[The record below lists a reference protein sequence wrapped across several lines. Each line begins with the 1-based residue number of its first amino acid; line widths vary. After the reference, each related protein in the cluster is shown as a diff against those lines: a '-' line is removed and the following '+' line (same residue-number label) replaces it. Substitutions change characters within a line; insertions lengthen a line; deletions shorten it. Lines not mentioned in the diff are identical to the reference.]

1 MTLQE
6 LLHINE
12 ICFGENKA
20 VVTPQFGLTVDMLR
34 NIHTPQNNFIY
45 TGIADC
51 CVVFEDELNNQCRF
65 CFDYYCN
72 INDVLIWLNSDLSD
86 ITSVQVSKI
95 VRPGVA
101 TDSYAKL
108 TDLVLKNGNVYA
120 QLGEATLSQNDNI
133 VYHADNTQLRWYLVS
148 YSQSKKMVL

>member
-20 VVTPQFGLTVDMLR
+20 VVTPQFGLTVDRLR
-34 NIHTPQNNFIY
+34 NIHTPENNFVY

-51 CVVFEDELNNQCRF
+51 CIVFTDERSEQYRF

-72 INDVLIWLNSDLSD
+72 LNDVLSWFREDLS
-86 ITSVQVSKI
+86 IVTSVQVSKI
-95 VRPGVA
+95 VRPGIEQGFLKF
-101 TDSYAKL
+101 DGL
-108 TDLVLKNGNVYA
+108 ILKNGSVYTQQDSALLTQNANVIY
-120 QLGEATLSQNDNI
+120 
-133 VYHADNTQLRWYLVS
+133 YKDNTQLRWYLVS
-148 YSQSKKMVL
+148 YSQSKKMML